1 MVLHVVHITTL
12 QSLIVEITGLS
23 QQQAKISKD
32 LFVALLFGLKMT
44 SSVCL
49 VSRVDGGRGWITGVH
64 LGFESPVCV
73 CFKCNAT
80 PPQNLDIHLQ
90 TSPYKGRTDF
100 RSSEQTERSL
110 AILKQKFRYIVTGAR
125 QTHTTPPSKLLDER
139 CMNAWHSEV
148 LHLNNFY

>member
-32 LFVALLFGLKMT
+32 LFVALLFGLKMA

-49 VSRVDGGRGWITGVH
+49 VSCVAEGDGDES
-64 LGFESPVCV
+64 LGFIWGLNLQSVC
-73 CFKCNAT
+73 AT

-100 RSSEQTERSL
+100 RSSEQTDRSL